1 MDAKID
7 NIMEICKEAL
17 EAQGY
22 DIDINSVYQRIIVDD
37 EVSIEFGE
45 Q

>member
-1 MDAKID
+1 MDE
-7 NIMEICKEAL
+7 IMKVCLEAL
-17 EAQGY
+17 EENGY
-22 DIDINSVYQRIIVDD
+22 DVDYSEVYQRIIVND